1 MLIYIHIIYVSVY
14 IYIINYVYIYIYLGS
29 IHLKYTWVCLPI
41 GSGLPSVPGRR
52 CSAAK
57 GAPQRR
63 RRDVNDTL
71 KIWRSDGKKKGL
83 GWGNLD

>member
-1 MLIYIHIIYVSVY
+1 MCIYKIMCIYL
-14 IYIINYVYIYIYLGS
+14 YIYLGS
-29 IHLKYTWVCLPI
+29 IHLKYTGVCLPI

-63 RRDVNDTL
+63 RRDVNETL
-71 KIWRSDGKKKGL
+71 NEEVGWQKERLGMGKSR
-83 GWGNLD
+83 